1 MSGGMPTCFWNIQLG
16 DSIAPAELCNQ
27 IELECHPELT
37 ASCRQIED
45 FFNRHGHLIFSD
57 PVTEMVQLIFFKME
71 DEVKHLLLKEK
82 NLIFPGIKSSKRL
95 FVLSPAAWQYIVQT
109 QRVIAE
115 LIERI
120 RHLLNHF
127 QTNPSSSKEWQQ
139 CVQQFFQLEKKIHQ
153 WIFVE
158 QNILYPSS
166 LQTFS
171 IN

>member
-1 MSGGMPTCFWNIQLG
+1 MPTCFWNIQLG
-16 DSIAPAELCNQ
+16 DSIAPGDLCHQ
-27 IELECHPELT
+27 IEQECHPELLT
-37 ASCRQIED
+37 ICKDIAAYFSRQD
-45 FFNRHGHLIFSD
+45 HWGFSD
-57 PVTEMVQLIFFKME
+57 PIAEMVQLVFFKME
-71 DEVKHLLLKEK
+71 DEMKHLLLKEK
-82 NLIFPGIKSSKRL
+82 NLIFPGIKSKQRL
-95 FVLSPAAWQYIVQT
+95 FVLSPAAWKYIVDT

-127 QTNPSSSKEWQQ
+127 QTKPTCSKEWQH
-139 CVQQFFQLEKKIHQ
+139 CVQQFFQLEKRIHQ

-166 LQTFS
+166 LQSFS